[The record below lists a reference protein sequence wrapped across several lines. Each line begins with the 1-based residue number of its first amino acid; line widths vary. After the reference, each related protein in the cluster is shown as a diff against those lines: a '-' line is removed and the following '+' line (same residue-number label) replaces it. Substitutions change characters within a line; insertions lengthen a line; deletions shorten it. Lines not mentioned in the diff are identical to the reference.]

1 MFKKIDFTLFE
12 QAKPQSVSGGLLVEG
27 LEALLPN
34 NDELSS
40 VIHLIKKNVI
50 SFWVSDGSWS
60 MHEMLVSLLNITG
73 PAELFI
79 ATYAMSETPARIIT
93 QLKAA
98 KQITRLTTIL
108 DNRVDT
114 RSAGSFQLMKAMSD
128 EMVMVDVH
136 AKVTLIINNDWQLAV
151 IGSANYTENKRFET
165 GVIAEGESI
174 VNMQKKWM
182 QKALKDGIKQ

>member
-1 MFKKIDFTLFE
+1 MLKKIDFSLFE
-12 QAKPQSVSGGLLVEG
+12 QAKPETVSGGLLHEG
-27 LEALLPN
+27 LTMLLPV
-34 NDELSS
+34 NDELQS
-40 VIHLIKKNVI
+40 VINLVGKNTI
-50 SFWVSDGSWS
+50 CFWVSDGSWS
-60 MHEMLVSLLNITG
+60 MHDMLVSLLNITG

-136 AKVTLIINNDWQLAV
+136 AKVTLIINENWQLAV

-165 GVIAEGESI
+165 GIIAEANNVVEL
-174 VNMQKKWM
+174 QKKWM
-182 QKALKDGIKQ
+182 LKALKDGIKQ

>member
-1 MFKKIDFTLFE
+1 MLKKIDFSLFE
-12 QAKPQSVSGGLLVEG
+12 QAKPETVSGGLLQEG
-27 LEALLPN
+27 LTMLLPV
-34 NDELSS
+34 NDELQS
-40 VIHLIKKNVI
+40 VINLVGKNTI
-50 SFWVSDGSWS
+50 CFWVSDGSWS
-60 MHEMLVSLLNITG
+60 MHDMLVSLLNITG
-73 PAELFI
+73 TAELFI

-136 AKVTLIINNDWQLAV
+136 AKVTLIINENWQLAV

-165 GVIAEGESI
+165 GIIAEANNVVEL
-174 VNMQKKWM
+174 QKKWM
-182 QKALKDGIKQ
+182 LKALKDGIKQ